1 MINNIWG
8 EKIMID
14 MGLINGFKTL
24 FILNYNRGEFLCLT
38 QN

>member
-1 MINNIWG
+1 MS
-8 EKIMID
+8 D
-14 MGLINGFKTL
+14 MELINGFKTL